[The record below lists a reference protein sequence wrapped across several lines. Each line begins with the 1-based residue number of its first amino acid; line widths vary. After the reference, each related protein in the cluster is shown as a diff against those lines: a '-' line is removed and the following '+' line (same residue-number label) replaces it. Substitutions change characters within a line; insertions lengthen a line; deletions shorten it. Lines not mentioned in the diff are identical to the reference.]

1 MHLALIRFPDVEL
14 AARQLVVLQ
23 QILDL
28 ELLALQISVEEH
40 EACFLDLTLC
50 AVDEHFEFELQEVL
64 GFLATPY
71 LEHLL
76 ALMILPVVQ

>member
-1 MHLALIRFPDVEL
+1 MHLALVRLPDIEL

-23 QILDL
+23 QVIDL
-28 ELLALQISVEEH
+28 ELLALQVSVEEL
-40 EACFLDLTLC
+40 EACLLDLALR

-64 GFLATPY
+64 GFLATPN
-71 LEHLL
+71 LEHFV